1 MSKSGHQV
9 VKVRTADNK
18 SSQPRTAR
26 RSRLAIN
33 AVLQGLAMIAIGM
46 LVYADAA
53 DWISRIGHN
62 SEITGYVE
70 SVEQTPG
77 EERQALLDLANAYN
91 DTLEIGSLTDPYI
104 TQNPNETQRSG
115 VYRAYE
121 KLLRVS
127 GSDAIGSLS
136 YPSLDIGLP
145 VYHGT
150 SDEVISKGV
159 GHMYGTSMPV
169 GGPSTHSVL
178 TAHSGL
184 PSSKLFTKLLDA
196 QVGDEFWISVL
207 GEDHYYR
214 VESTQTVLPDEVDFE
229 IIDGEDHVTL
239 FTCAPIGV
247 NSHRFLVH
255 AVRIDAPESSGTVIN
270 GDGRKFG
277 FPWWAVWFV
286 GGSGVFAYVLFAPP
300 RKKKVRPASDQ

>member
-77 EERQALLDLANAYN
+77 EERQAILDLANAYN

-184 PSSKLFTKLLDA
+184 PSSKLFTNLLDA

-239 FTCAPIGV
+239 FTCTPIGV

-270 GDGRKFG
+270 GDGRKLG